1 MTPSAP
7 VSQPRAKNTCASVSP
22 PRLPPTPSSISMMPS
37 PAITRHAEEPPGW
50 AELARATGTFYH
62 APRWIREIAATFAYR
77 VHWLAAG
84 EGALTGA
91 LALAEVPALI
101 GAARLVSFPF
111 SFIAGPM
118 TRDPAVARALA
129 AAARELAGQRGLK
142 RVEIKQPGTAGP
154 VADGFV
160 RSTRYTTY
168 RVPTTG
174 GEQAVWRRLHV
185 TSTQQRIRKG
195 QKAGVTVGLG
205 ETSEDW
211 LAMARL
217 EGRVQQSFGVP
228 APPRR
233 FFLGSCRRLQEA
245 GLVDLYLA
253 RVPNGRVAAG
263 FVMFKGPREWV
274 YAFSASDLR
283 YLREFRPT
291 HVLLWEGLR
300 RAAAAGGGL
309 DLGRAG
315 PEQAA
320 LPEVEVRWGGGAVP
334 RAHDYLPAARRRQQ
348 PPRDRR
354 PPAPPAP

>member
-1 MTPSAP
+1 
-7 VSQPRAKNTCASVSP
+7 
-22 PRLPPTPSSISMMPS
+22 MPS

-62 APRWIREIAATFAYR
+62 DPRWIREIAATFAYR

-217 EGRVQQSFGVP
+217 EERVQQSFGVP

-300 RAAAAGGGL
+300 RAAAAGVVV
-309 DLGRAG
+309 DLGRAA
-315 PEQAA
+315 PEQASLA
-320 LPEVEVRWGGGAVP
+320 EFKLRWGAEAVP
-334 RAHDYLPAARRRQQ
+334 LAYDYWPDAGGLQQTRRDRGVLALAARLWSWLPAPLARLGSGLYRYLG
-348 PPRDRR
+348 
-354 PPAPPAP
+354 